1 VNEQIEQLRAMEA
14 QLRDMDAQHAA
25 ARRQVEEQL
34 AKDNQAL
41 EQALAGV
48 FERHAT
54 EEARIQALQERAKAL
69 QAAYSQRYDRSK
81 DALTP
86 DEYATFVKAC
96 LFQPRSDAANN
107 GAKFLSD
114 PKKLIIGEFEHAAGG
129 FAQLCCVDED
139 EIGALVAQGL
149 PAVRQEIEAYGKPG
163 VLEHFD
169 YVVNEASSEKAF
181 PNGIRDKGREGLRL
195 ADYMKHPNAK
205 TSGVK
210 EAEVAA
216 LRIYTTA
223 AYTHINEP
231 LRDQER
237 FARHNPHPL
246 PALSTLIVRGLKKLR
261 KVDASKASATEQMV
275 LWRGMKDVE
284 VTEEFITR
292 GGTELG
298 AMSTTSDLG
307 VAIDY
312 SRSRR
317 SLIFKIITENKL
329 QRGADLEWLSAFP
342 NESEVLF
349 PPLTYMQPT
358 GKTQV
363 VEIDGYHFTIVEVRT
378 TTA

>member
-1 VNEQIEQLRAMEA
+1 
-14 QLRDMDAQHAA
+14 MDAQHAA
-25 ARRQVEEQL
+25 ARREVEEQL
-34 AKDNQAL
+34 SADNQELQRAI
-41 EQALAGV
+41 AGV
-48 FERHAT
+48 FDRHAA
-54 EEARIQALQERAKAL
+54 EQARMHELQERAKSM
-69 QAAYSQRYDRSK
+69 QADYEQSYDRSK
-81 DALTP
+81 HALTP
-86 DEYATFVKAC
+86 AEYATFVKTC
-96 LFQPRSDAANN
+96 LFQPRTDAAASGSGSAAG

-114 PKKLIIGEFEHAAGG
+114 PKKMVVGPFEAAAGG
-129 FAQLCCVDED
+129 FAQLCCMDED
-139 EIGALVAQGL
+139 DISAQVAKGL
-149 PAVRQEIEAYGKPG
+149 PALRQEIEAYGKPG
-163 VLEHFD
+163 VMEHFE
-169 YVVNEASSEKAF
+169 YVVNEASSEKEF
-181 PNGIRDKGREGLRL
+181 PNGIRDKGRTGLRL
-195 ADYMKHPNAK
+195 ADFMKHPNAT

-216 LRIYTTA
+216 LRVYTTA
-223 AYTHINEP
+223 AYTHINNP

-237 FARHNPHPL
+237 FESHKPVPL
-246 PALSTLIVRGLKKLR
+246 PALSTLVVRGLKKLR
-261 KVDASKASATEQMV
+261 RVDASDVSATEQMV

-298 AMSTTSDLG
+298 AMSCTSDLG

-317 SLIFKIITENKL
+317 SLIFKIVTENKL
-329 QRGADLEWLSAFP
+329 QRGADLQWLSAFP

-363 VEIDGYHFTIVEVRT
+363 VELDGCHFTIVEVRT